1 MCWAMF
7 DDSVPAD
14 AGMFLGQDAYGE
26 DLAMTQY
33 GAWVSYGGT
42 ARPALAAVLLVI
54 GAAVPGRDRH
64 ALTAGVVADGQAVE
78 GHLVL
83 LRPDAAVFAVWA
95 LVGFGYPSAPVPFAF
110 KRDIEAPCI
119 CHRPDPLPAPARPIP
134 EVGDAGN
141 RTGQASRDRLTGSA
155 DHDPRRSRA
164 GRAARFDLAR
174 VGTSVP
180 RRRPAHVNGT

>member
-110 KRDIEAPCI
+110 NAISKLLAFVTVLTLFLPQPGRSQKWGTREIEQAKP
-119 CHRPDPLPAPARPIP
+119 HA
-134 EVGDAGN
+134 
-141 RTGQASRDRLTGSA
+141 TG
-155 DHDPRRSRA
+155 
-164 GRAARFDLAR
+164 
-174 VGTSVP
+174 
-180 RRRPAHVNGT
+180 